1 MPSAPPTDLAFA
13 EATDL
18 EAAIRSRQLSPV
30 ELLDSVLER
39 AERLQPILH
48 PFVTLAG
55 DRARET
61 AKSAEAAVMRGAN
74 GLGPLHGLPV
84 SVKDLEPTA
93 GLRTTYGSK
102 FFENNIPDVD
112 GGVTTRLREAGAI
125 IFGKTNTPHFG
136 HKDMC
141 DNLVAE
147 TTRNPWKLDRTPGG
161 SSGGAACAT
170 AAGIGPLAHGTD
182 GAGSIRIPAA
192 LCGVFG
198 FKPSLGLVP
207 YWPNADFWAARSH
220 AGPITRTV
228 RDAALM
234 LNAIAGPDP
243 RDAVSLDLPTR
254 DWLQIFD
261 KSDLKALRV
270 AWSPDFGYAAVDPE
284 VRRIT
289 SAAVTAFAELGA
301 EIDEVNPTW
310 DNPRDWAEILWDWT
324 TASRNIEHFQER
336 PEWFEPT
343 MRQQIEH
350 GAALSGMEVGQ
361 AQLART
367 AFYEQARKFMERHD
381 LLVSPQ
387 MPLVAWP
394 VDAWPQEIDGQPTPR
409 LFDRLPFTFPFN
421 LTGWPA
427 ATLPCGFNSEGLPV
441 ALQVVTGWHQ
451 DALCLQAAAAFESAR
466 PWASKR
472 PPTS

>member
-1 MPSAPPTDLAFA
+1 MPSAPPTDLAYA
-13 EATDL
+13 AATDL
-18 EAAIRSRQLSPV
+18 VAAIRSRQLSPV
-30 ELLDSVLER
+30 ELLDSVLAR
-39 AERLQPILH
+39 AEQLQPIIH
-48 PFVTLAG
+48 PFVTL
-55 DRARET
+55 DSERARKT
-61 AKSAEAAVMRGAN
+61 AREAEAAVLRSGD

-84 SVKDLEPTA
+84 SIKDLEPTM

-102 FFENNIPDVD
+102 FFENHIPDFD
-112 GGVTTRLREAGAI
+112 GGVASKLRAAGAI

-141 DNLVAE
+141 DNLVCE

-161 SSGGAACAT
+161 SSGGAACSI

-243 RDAVSLDLPTR
+243 RDAVSLDLPDR
-254 DWLQIFD
+254 DWLAVVD
-261 KSDLKALRV
+261 SANLRGLRV
-270 AWSPDFGYAAVDPE
+270 AWSPDFGYAPVDPE

-289 SAAVTAFAELGA
+289 TQAVQAFTELGCQVEEA
-301 EIDEVNPTW
+301 TPTW
-310 DNPRDWAEILWDWT
+310 DNPRDWAEILWDFT
-324 TASRNIEHFQER
+324 TATRNIDHFKEH
-336 PEWFEPT
+336 PVWFEPT

-350 GAALSGMEVGQ
+350 GAGLSALEVGQ

-367 AFYEQARKFMERHD
+367 AFYEQARKFMEGYD

-394 VDAWPQEIDGQPTPR
+394 VDAWPTEIDGRPATR

-427 ATLPCGFNSEGLPV
+427 ASLPCGFNSEGLPV
-441 ALQVVTGWHQ
+441 ALQVVTGWHK
-451 DALCLQAAAAFESAR
+451 DSLCMQAAAAFETAR
-466 PWASKR
+466 PWASQR
-472 PPTS
+472 PPV